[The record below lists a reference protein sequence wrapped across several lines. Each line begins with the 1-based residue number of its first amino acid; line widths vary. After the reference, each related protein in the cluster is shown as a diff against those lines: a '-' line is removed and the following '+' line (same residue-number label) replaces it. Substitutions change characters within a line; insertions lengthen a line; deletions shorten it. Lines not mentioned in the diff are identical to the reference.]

1 MKSIKE
7 IEEEREAEKKRQQ
20 RFVSKKKFDV
30 FKNKKHKLRL
40 KYIVSNFSKI
50 VSRWPFVLYLY
61 CN

>member
-20 RFVSKKKFDV
+20 RFVSKKKKFDV
-30 FKNKKHKLRL
+30 YKNKKHKLRL
-40 KYIVSNFSKI
+40 KYIVSIFSKI
-50 VSRWPFVLYLY
+50 ALY